1 MRYVRPV
8 VALCLL
14 WPGLVPAQAA
24 DSSAVLPVED
34 ARMLGRSIGRAITA
48 PLRWD
53 GGDLVSIGAAT
64 GLVAG
69 VSLLDG
75 TMRDVVNR
83 NRSGFLDDVM
93 DAVEP
98 LGTVANYRILAG
110 LYVAGVA
117 ANRPHLRQMAVGAVA
132 SSLVAGILVTPTIQ
146 TVTGR
151 SRPRMNEPVYTFRAF
166 SDGHSFPS
174 GHVTQAFAVASV
186 IALESEST
194 LVDIAA
200 YGTAGMVAASRMYTG
215 AHFLSDVTA
224 GALIGIA
231 VGRAV
236 SGAMGRSAQ
245 SVRVFPTPDGIGLS
259 FPARF

>member
-1 MRYVRPV
+1 MRVFAAIV
-8 VALCLL
+8 LL
-14 WPGLVPAQAA
+14 WPRFAAGQAA
-24 DSSAVLPVED
+24 DTSAALPVED
-34 ARMLGRSIGRAITA
+34 AKLLGRSAGRAIMA

-53 GGDLVSIGAAT
+53 EGDLVSLGAAA

-69 VSLLDG
+69 LSLLDG
-75 TMRDVVNR
+75 TMRSVVNR
-83 NRSGFLDDVM
+83 NRSPFLDDVM

-98 LGTVANYRILAG
+98 LGTIANYRILAG

-117 ANRPHLRQMAVGAVA
+117 ADVPKLRQMAVGAVA

-151 SRPRMNEPVYTFRAF
+151 SRPRMNQPVYTFNAF
-166 SDGHSFPS
+166 SGGHSFPS

-186 IALESEST
+186 IALESDNT
-194 LVDIAA
+194 LVDVAA

-215 AHFLSDVTA
+215 AHFISDVTA

-236 SGAMGRSAQ
+236 SGVVGRSARDA
-245 SVRVFPTPDGIGLS
+245 RVYPTPDGIGLS
-259 FPARF
+259 LPTRF